1 MKKLLTVGLTLHL
14 GLERCSQRH
23 EGECLRE
30 KSEAVSEKV
39 TKEKVTLK
47 ELLEIFHRTQR
58 TYAKTNGSP
67 FKFRKGCG
75 NLLNHLML
83 QITLDKVLVERIVS
97 VLWFLMSFAYCL
109 GL

>member
-47 ELLEIFHRTQR
+47 ELLEIFQR
-58 TYAKTNGSP
+58 PK
-67 FKFRKGCG
+67 
-75 NLLNHLML
+75 
-83 QITLDKVLVERIVS
+83 Q
-97 VLWFLMSFAYCL
+97 
-109 GL
+109 